1 LPRSFGGHECPKD
14 SYGETS
20 FYIIRASVANFIQMK
35 NYLKIAWR
43 NLWRN
48 KRRTMITI
56 ASVFF
61 AIFLA
66 LLMRSM
72 QHGSYDLMERDAIR
86 NSTGFIQVHAP
97 GYWEDKTIDNT
108 FVSSQKLM
116 DEVKSNHN
124 ITMVI
129 PRLESFALASS
140 GNITKGIGI
149 IGTKPEIE
157 NSITKLNKRVVKG
170 KYFNSFD
177 DNGILLGDDLA
188 KYLEVKVDD
197 TLVLL
202 SQGFHGITA
211 AGEYQVRGI
220 IHFPAPEMNK
230 QLIYMTLNAAQ
241 YFYAA
246 NNRVTSYSIMLDNPD
261 ELDKTYAQL
270 NSEYGKDY
278 EVMPWDEMMVELK
291 QQIESDNISGM
302 FMLAILYVVVAFG
315 IFGTILMMTHERRRE
330 FSVMIAIGM
339 QRYKLSLIVFFET
352 IYMGLI
358 GVLLG
363 ALAAAPIVY
372 YFFTN
377 PIPLEGEMAKA
388 MEEFNV
394 QPILP
399 FAFDGSIFLSQA
411 IIVFILTVII
421 ALYPFINISK
431 FKLTSGLRA

>member
-1 LPRSFGGHECPKD
+1 
-14 SYGETS
+14 
-20 FYIIRASVANFIQMK
+20 
-35 NYLKIAWR
+35 
-43 NLWRN
+43 
-48 KRRTMITI
+48 MITI

-86 NSTGFIQVHAP
+86 NSTGFIQIHAP

-116 DEVKSNHN
+116 DEVNSNTN
-124 ITMVI
+124 ISMVI

-149 IGTKPEIE
+149 IGTKPEVE
-157 NSITKLNKRVVKG
+157 NEITKLNERVVEG
-170 KYFNSFD
+170 KYFDSDN
-177 DNGILLGDDLA
+177 DNGLLLGEDLA

-202 SQGFHGITA
+202 SQGYHGITA
-211 AGEYQVRGI
+211 AGEYPVRGI
-220 IHFPAPEMNK
+220 LHFPAPEMNK
-230 QLIYMTLNAAQ
+230 QLIYMTLNSAQ
-241 YFYAA
+241 YFFAA
-246 NNRVTSYSIMLDNPD
+246 DNRVTSYSIMLDKPKDLD
-261 ELDKTYAQL
+261 ETFALLDNKF
-270 NSEYGKDY
+270 SKDY
-278 EVMPWDEMMVELK
+278 EVMPWGEMLVELK

-339 QRYKLSLIVFFET
+339 QRYKPSIIVFFET

-358 GVLLG
+358 GVLFGALG
-363 ALAAAPIVY
+363 AMPIVY
-372 YFFTN
+372 YFFKN
-377 PIPLEGEMAKA
+377 PIPLQGEMAKA

-399 FAFDGSIFLSQA
+399 FAFDGSIFLSQG
-411 IIVFILTVII
+411 IVVFILTVII

-431 FKLTSGLRA
+431 FNLTSGLRS

>member
-1 LPRSFGGHECPKD
+1 
-14 SYGETS
+14 
-20 FYIIRASVANFIQMK
+20 MK
-35 NYLKIAWR
+35 NYMKIAWR

-66 LLMRSM
+66 LLMRSI
-72 QHGSYDLMERDAIR
+72 QHGSYDLMEHDAIR
-86 NSTGFIQVHAP
+86 NSTGFIQIHAP

-116 DEVKSNHN
+116 DEVKSIEN
-124 ITMVI
+124 ISMVI

-149 IGTKPEIE
+149 IGTIPEIE
-157 NSITKLNKRVVKG
+157 NRITILNERVVEG
-170 KYFNSFD
+170 KYFNSND
-177 DNGILLGDDLA
+177 DNGILLGEDLA
-188 KYLEVKVDD
+188 KYLEIKVDD

-202 SQGFHGITA
+202 SQGYHGITA
-211 AGEYQVRGI
+211 AGEYPVRGI
-220 IHFPAPEMNK
+220 LHFPAPEMNK
-230 QLIYMTLNAAQ
+230 QLIYMPLNTAQ
-241 YFYAA
+241 YFFAA
-246 NNRVTSYSIMLDNPD
+246 DNRVTSYSIMLDKPK
-261 ELDKTYAQL
+261 ELDETFAHL
-270 NSEYGKDY
+270 NSELGKDY
-278 EVMPWDEMMVELK
+278 EVMPWDKMMVELK

-339 QRYKLSLIVFFET
+339 QRYKLSFIVFFET

-372 YFFTN
+372 YFFIH
-377 PIPLEGEMAKA
+377 PIPLKGDMAKA

-399 FAFDGSIFLSQA
+399 FAFDGSIFLSQG
-411 IIVFILTVII
+411 IVVFILTVII
-421 ALYPFINISK
+421 AIYPFINISR
-431 FKLTSGLRA
+431 FNLTNGLRS

>member
-1 LPRSFGGHECPKD
+1 
-14 SYGETS
+14 
-20 FYIIRASVANFIQMK
+20 MK
-35 NYLKIAWR
+35 NYMKIAWR

-72 QHGSYDLMERDAIR
+72 QHGSYDLMEHDAIR
-86 NSTGFIQVHAP
+86 NSTGFIQIHAP

-116 DEVKSNHN
+116 DEVKSNEN
-124 ITMVI
+124 ISMVI

-140 GNITKGIGI
+140 GNITKGIGV
-149 IGTKPEIE
+149 IGTTPEIE
-157 NSITKLNKRVVKG
+157 NSITRLNERVVEG
-170 KYFNSFD
+170 KYFKSDN
-177 DNGILLGDDLA
+177 DNGVLLGEDLA
-188 KYLEVKVDD
+188 KYLEIKVDD

-202 SQGFHGITA
+202 SQGYHGITA

-220 IHFPAPEMNK
+220 LHFPAPEMNK

-241 YFYAA
+241 YLFAA
-246 NNRVTSYSIMLDNPD
+246 DGRVTSYSIMLDKPKDLD
-261 ELDKTYAQL
+261 ETFAQL
-270 NSEYGKDY
+270 NSELGNDY
-278 EVMPWDEMMVELK
+278 EVMPWGEMLVELK

-315 IFGTILMMTHERRRE
+315 IFGTILMMTHERRHE

-339 QRYKLSLIVFFET
+339 QRYKLSVIVFFET

-363 ALAAAPIVY
+363 ALGAMPIIY
-372 YFFTN
+372 YFFNN
-377 PIPLEGEMAKA
+377 PIPLKGEMAKA

-399 FAFDGSIFLSQA
+399 FAFDGSIFLSQG
-411 IIVFILTVII
+411 IVVFILTVII

-431 FKLTSGLRA
+431 FNLTNGLRS